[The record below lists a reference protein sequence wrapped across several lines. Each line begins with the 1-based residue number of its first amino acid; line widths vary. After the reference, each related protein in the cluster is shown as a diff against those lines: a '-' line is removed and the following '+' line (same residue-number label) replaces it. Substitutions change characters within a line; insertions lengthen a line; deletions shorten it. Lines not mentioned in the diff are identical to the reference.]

1 MRVRQL
7 LGISVGG
14 AAVWGMMVLLT
25 ASPWPWNHMN
35 DAVAGPLALAL
46 VGLGYAG
53 LVVAPVALLLAGI
66 FSLIRIRQSKRHDRA
81 T

>member
-7 LGISVGG
+7 LGISIGG
-14 AAVWGMMVLLT
+14 ATVWGIVVLLT
-25 ASPWPWNHMN
+25 HSPWPWNHMS
-35 DAVAGPLALAL
+35 DAAAGTLALTL
-46 VGLGYAG
+46 IGLGYAG

-66 FSLIRIRQSKRHDRA
+66 FSLARIRQSKRHNRA